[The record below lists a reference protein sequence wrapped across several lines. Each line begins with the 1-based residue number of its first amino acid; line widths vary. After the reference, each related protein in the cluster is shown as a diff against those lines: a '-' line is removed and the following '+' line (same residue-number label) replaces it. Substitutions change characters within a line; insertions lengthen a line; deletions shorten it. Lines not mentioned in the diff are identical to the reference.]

1 MPVARIEAKIVVLT
15 RSPRKICFSGV
26 SWSLGVSLLLLL
38 RLGEDLGV
46 VDVAPHVED
55 QQRRQDAEHH
65 QDAPALLVA
74 DQREHD
80 RVGDDGERPADRP
93 RALDHAERLA
103 AGLGPDQLGD
113 QDRADGP
120 LAAEADALE
129 DAEHEQHLVARR
141 EARQERE
148 DRVDADGEHQRARTA
163 DAVREDTTEDA
174 ADRRSG
180 ERDGGERAGRALA
193 DAEGRA
199 DRRQRQ
205 RQDDQVEGVQRVA
218 RERGLERLLP
228 AAAEG
233 APPAPLWRPLDR
245 LDRVLLGRSGA
256 IRCLETHRISPV
268 WLPVLPPLIGV
279 PDRRVMHVTSQPRE
293 RLFGAANVA
302 ISGAF

>member
-1 MPVARIEAKIVVLT
+1 MPVARTEAKIVVFA
-15 RSPRKICFSGV
+15 RSERKICFSGD
-26 SWSLGVSLLLLL
+26 SWSPRRLLLLLL

-74 DQREHD
+74 DQREDD

-103 AGLGPDQLGD
+103 ARLGPDQLGD

-129 DAEHEQHLVARR
+129 DAEHQQHLVARR
-141 EARQERE
+141 DARQERE
-148 DRVDADGEHQRARTA
+148 ERVDADGQHQRARPA
-163 DAVREDTTEDA
+163 DAVGEDAAEDA
-174 ADRRSG
+174 ADRG
-180 ERDGGERAGRALA
+180 GGQRDGGERAGGALA
-193 DAEGRA
+193 DVERRA

-205 RQDDQVEGVQRVA
+205 RQDDQVEGVERVA

-228 AAAEG
+228 AAAER
-233 APPAPLWRPLDR
+233 APPAPLRRALDR
-245 LDRVLLGRSGA
+245 LDRVLAGRSGA
-256 IRCLETHRISPV
+256 IRCLEGSSR
-268 WLPVLPPLIGV
+268 LPCLAPCPPPLFGV
-279 PDRRVMHVTSQPRE
+279 PDPV
-293 RLFGAANVA
+293 
-302 ISGAF
+302 